1 VGGREAT
8 LHSSTPA
15 RHLSTPTPNPS
26 PQGGGE
32 RAASAST
39 QRKSILATPARPS
52 YANAI
57 RKQLPRSRIASRLNR
72 RWDRL
77 SARSCSSVL
86 FEHDLF
92 GKPVSTFPDHARQTK
107 GKRNAGRRISPNLR
121 AIRARLAR
129 SVARSPVGVPPRRL
143 LQRTN
148 AAAQLQNALPG
159 TWSERTIPM
168 VRKIVRFSTGVTRS
182 FLSQSSDQVAD
193 RSSCRPGVFPKP
205 PGSGGDEPP
214 PAGTALAPSAGVA
227 G

>member
-1 VGGREAT
+1 MNSTSRPCSPSSNSSARASNFQTASFLPRFTFPSPLVGEGRVGGREAT

-107 GKRNAGRRISPNLR
+107 GKRNAGRRISPTSAPYGR
-121 AIRARLAR
+121 GSRSAERARLPAFHHGTCC
-129 SVARSPVGVPPRRL
+129 SD
-143 LQRTN
+143 RTP
-148 AAAQLQNALPG
+148 QLSSS
-159 TWSERTIPM
+159 T
-168 VRKIVRFSTGVTRS
+168 RFLGRN
-182 FLSQSSDQVAD
+182 
-193 RSSCRPGVFPKP
+193 
-205 PGSGGDEPP
+205 
-214 PAGTALAPSAGVA
+214 
-227 G
+227 

>member
-1 VGGREAT
+1 VRGPLRWVQNRGAQNRGEAPSPSLT
-8 LHSSTPA
+8 SFARPLPA
-15 RHLSTPTPNPS
+15 RRGEVKIPIRSRDACAPELCPT
-26 PQGGGE
+26 
-32 RAASAST
+32 
-39 QRKSILATPARPS
+39 
-52 YANAI
+52 I
-57 RKQLPRSRIASRLNR
+57 RKIVPRSRIASHLNR
-72 RWDRL
+72 RWDRP
-77 SARSCSSVL
+77 SARSCYSVL

-182 FLSQSSDQVAD
+182 FLSQSSDKVAD